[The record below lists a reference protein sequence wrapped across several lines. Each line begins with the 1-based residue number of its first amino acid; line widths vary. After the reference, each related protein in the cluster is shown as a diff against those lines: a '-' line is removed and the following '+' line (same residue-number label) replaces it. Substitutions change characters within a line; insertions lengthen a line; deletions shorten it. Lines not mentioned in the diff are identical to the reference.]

1 MVFGKM
7 TEDSYFKTIRK
18 QMRLSQVEMADR
30 MGVARGTLVNLED
43 GKTEVV
49 TASVLKFCR
58 ATGISLLEVME
69 ALFPEFCGD
78 LLKEETQHKEILRQT
93 VDEYEARLSE
103 KNQEIERQK
112 ELNKALQQA
121 FDVQKQMLGM
131 YERQSVKKD

>member
-1 MVFGKM
+1 M
-7 TEDSYFKTIRK
+7 TEDSYFKKVRK
-18 QMRLSQVEMADR
+18 EMHLPQVEMADR

-43 GKTEVV
+43 GKTEIV

-58 ATGISLLEVME
+58 ATGISLLEVMG
-69 ALFPEFCGD
+69 ALFPEYCGD
-78 LLKEETQHKEILRQT
+78 LLKEETQHREILRQT
-93 VDEYEARLSE
+93 IDEYEARLAE

>member
-1 MVFGKM
+1 M
-7 TEDSYFKTIRK
+7 TEDSFFKKVRK
-18 QMRLSQVEMADR
+18 EMHLPQVEMADR

-43 GKTEVV
+43 GKTEIV

-69 ALFPEFCGD
+69 ALFPEYCGD
-78 LLKEETQHKEILRQT
+78 LLKEETQHREILHQT
-93 VDEYEARLSE
+93 IDEYEARLAE